1 MEQIMFSQT
10 EISIRNNLSYKTAVN
25 RIAEFETY
33 VGQGKRYPAQAMF
46 RDGRLVR
53 VNEEAFI
60 DFMRNSSWLRDKR
73 AKKHVKPYKAK
84 KYPCIV

>member
-1 MEQIMFSQT
+1 M
-10 EISIRNNLSYKTAVN
+10 
-25 RIAEFETY
+25 
-33 VGQGKRYPAQAMF
+33 AQAMF

-60 DFMRNSSWLRDKR
+60 DFMRNRSWLRDKR